1 MQCLCIR
8 LFLLFFLTSFR
19 FFSGVITRHEAEKI
33 LTNKKQGSYLIRVSE
48 RVWGYTISFKD
59 IGRCKHFLID
69 TVHRGYQFFGM
80 EQIVHNSLN
89 ELVEYHKKH
98 PISGLGQEVL
108 LYPCGQE
115 KGRPD
120 YEHLFVD
127 NTVV

>member
-1 MQCLCIR
+1 MF
-8 LFLLFFLTSFR
+8 LFTF
-19 FFSGVITRHEAEKI
+19 FFSGVITRHEAEK
-33 LTNKKQGSYLIRVSE
+33 LLGNKKQGSYLVRVSE

-69 TVHRGYQFFGM
+69 TIHGGYQFFGM

-89 ELVEYHKKH
+89 ELVEYHKRY

-115 KGRPD
+115 KSRPD

-127 NTVV
+127 NTLI